1 MVKLNKIYTKTG
13 DDGTTGLSDGSRVKK
28 FELRPTAYGT
38 VDELNSV
45 LGLILNILVR
55 KNKEDYLVEMLK
67 KIQNDLFDLGADLS
81 TPLIKNPKFEPLRIK
96 NVQVSYLE
104 NLIDKFNKQLK
115 PLKSFVLP
123 GGTEISSW
131 LHFART
137 LTRRAERYTCEVS
150 SNEKINDLALIYL
163 NRLSDLFFVLARVTN
178 NNGEDDILWVPG
190 KNQS

>member
-104 NLIDKFNKQLK
+104 NLIDEFNKQLK

-137 LTRRAERYTCEVS
+137 ITRRAERYTCEVS

>member
-28 FELRPTAYGT
+28 FDLRPTAYGT

-137 LTRRAERYTCEVS
+137 ITRRAERYTCEVS

>member
-123 GGTEISSW
+123 GGTEVSSW

-137 LTRRAERYTCEVS
+137 ITRRAERYTCEVS